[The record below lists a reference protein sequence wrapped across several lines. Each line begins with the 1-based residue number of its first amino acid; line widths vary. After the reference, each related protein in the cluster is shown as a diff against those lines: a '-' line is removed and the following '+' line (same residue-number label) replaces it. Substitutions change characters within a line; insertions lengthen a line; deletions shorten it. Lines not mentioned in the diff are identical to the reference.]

1 MPKMKITVS
10 VEKEYV
16 NELMRI
22 AVQRHV
28 SRSCLV
34 EEALRLWK
42 REQMEASLREG
53 YQIMAKSD
61 KKTAERNIK
70 LARELLHG

>member
-1 MPKMKITVS
+1 MSKTKITVS
-10 VEKEYV
+10 IEKEYV

-28 SRSCLV
+28 SRSRLV
-34 EEALRLWK
+34 EEAFKLWK
-42 REQMEASLREG
+42 REQMEAELREG

-61 KKTAERNIK
+61 KKTAERNIR
-70 LARELLHG
+70 LARELLHD